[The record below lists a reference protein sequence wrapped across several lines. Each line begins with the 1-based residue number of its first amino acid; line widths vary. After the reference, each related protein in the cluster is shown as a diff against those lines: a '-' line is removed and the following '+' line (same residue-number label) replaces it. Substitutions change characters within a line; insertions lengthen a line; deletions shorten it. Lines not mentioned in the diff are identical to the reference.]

1 MGLRPEV
8 LRALTEMGFEQPT
21 SIQAKAIPSIL
32 ASSRDLIGRAQTGTG
47 KTGAFGIP
55 IVNHLD
61 PRAGHVQALILCPTR
76 ELCLQITR
84 ELQYMAQ
91 FVPEIKVIPVY
102 GGSSM
107 DTQVFALKQKGQIVV
122 GTPGRTL
129 DLINRKKLK
138 LDQLRWLVLDEAD
151 EMLSMGFKDD
161 MDAILATTPTEKQ
174 TLLFSATLPKE
185 IKHMVDTYMQDPE
198 EIKAEKVQTGA
209 DNVTHHFYEAQAKDR
224 YVALKRILDYYPSIY
239 AIVFCRTRA
248 ETKELAERLSTEGY
262 NADALHGDLSQE
274 QREYTM
280 ARFRNRSL
288 QLLIATD
295 VAARG
300 LDVQDL
306 THVINYNLPDDPDVY
321 IHRSGRTG
329 RAHRKG
335 ISVSIIHS
343 REFYR
348 LRDLEKRVGKPF
360 EKKRIPTG
368 PEICEKQLFHL
379 VDKVENVEVD
389 EVQIKQYLPA
399 IFSKLAWLD
408 RDELIKRFMSIEFNR
423 FLDYYRDAR
432 DINLGSAKP
441 WEKGEGQRAKGE
453 WGERKTANGE
463 RLTAEGR
470 GQGAEGRAHRA
481 KGEEPKAK
489 REWEDRKPANRA
501 SKPVKGEWEQP
512 REAAVGKKKKSAD
525 SPAWM
530 GDVESARKQAD
541 KPEEWSLEQRIE
553 QRLSRSDAD
562 EAAKGKAKPEE
573 KTKKSR
579 RKEMEDPWTDE
590 SQVRWSD
597 EDAQRPRPAKR
608 GADRPKVSFAR
619 MAINLGTANHFTP
632 KALLALVNQY
642 LPDQATQIGKI
653 DVQYLHTLFDV
664 DADYKDQVVTAFKKA
679 KYKGQKVDVDEV
691 KSKKKK

>member
-21 SIQAKAIPSIL
+21 SIQAKAIPAIL

-55 IVNHLD
+55 LVNRID
-61 PRAGHVQALILCPTR
+61 PHDGHVQALILCPTR

-91 FVPEIKVIPVY
+91 FIPEIKVIPVY
-102 GGSSM
+102 GGASM

-138 LDQLRWLVLDEAD
+138 LDQVQWLIMDEAD

-161 MDAILATTPTEKQ
+161 MDAILATTPAEKQ

-185 IKHMVDTYMQDPE
+185 IKHMVDTYMRDPLE
-198 EIKAEKVQTGA
+198 VKAEQVQTGA
-209 DNVTHHFYEAQAKDR
+209 ANVTHHFYEVQAKDR
-224 YVALKRILDYYPSIY
+224 YLALKRILDFYPSIY

-432 DINLGSAKP
+432 DINLGSANAKP

-453 WGERKTANGE
+453 GPKTKGE
-463 RLTAEGR
+463 
-470 GQGAEGRAHRA
+470 GQKA
-481 KGEEPKAK
+481 KGEWK
-489 REWEDRKPANRA
+489 DRKAE
-501 SKPVKGEWEQP
+501 KPEWKDRKAEKPEWKDRKAEKLERPTAKKEWEQTK
-512 REAAVGKKKKSAD
+512 ESSVGKKKGGD

-530 GDVESARKQAD
+530 GDVEAARKQAD
-541 KPEEWSLEQRIE
+541 MPEEWSLEQRIE
-553 QRLSRSDAD
+553 QRLSRPDAD
-562 EAAKGKAKPEE
+562 EAAKGKVMADDKP
-573 KTKKSR
+573 KKSR

-653 DVQYLHTLFDV
+653 DIQYLHTLFDV
-664 DADYKDQVVTAFKKA
+664 DSDYKDQVVTAFKKA
-679 KYKGQKVDVDEV
+679 KYKGQKVEVDEV